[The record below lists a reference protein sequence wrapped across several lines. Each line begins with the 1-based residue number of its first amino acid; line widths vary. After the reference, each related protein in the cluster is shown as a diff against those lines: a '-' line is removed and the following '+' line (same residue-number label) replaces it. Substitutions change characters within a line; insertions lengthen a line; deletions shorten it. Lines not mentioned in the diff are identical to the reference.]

1 MLDRTR
7 ITGNKD
13 TLLLHSRKMK
23 IDLHIHTTGFSN
35 CGKLSAAEIVEHYR
49 KAGYD
54 AIVITNHFN
63 SNSRQ
68 WFLDNGGID
77 YHKSYFDTI
86 CQAAELGEKCGL
98 LVLGG
103 FELRFDE
110 NANDYLVYGMT
121 SEQCLDYEK
130 IFTMT
135 AAEFGTFAREN
146 DILFYQAHPF
156 RNGITVV
163 APEHLFGIEVL
174 NTHPRHDSRN
184 DIALAWAEKYRLHKI
199 AGSDC
204 HQLQDVGT
212 SAIFTDYP
220 IKNIRDLVHVLKND
234 LYTFGG

>member
-1 MLDRTR
+1 
-7 ITGNKD
+7 
-13 TLLLHSRKMK
+13 MK
-23 IDLHIHTTGFSN
+23 IELHIHTTGFSY
-35 CGKLSAAEIVEHYR
+35 CGKLSTAEIVDLYSQ
-49 KAGYD
+49 AGYD

-63 SNSRQ
+63 SISKR
-68 WFLDNGGID
+68 WFLDNGGKD
-77 YHKSYFDTI
+77 YYKSYFDTI
-86 CQAAELGEKCGL
+86 GQAAELGKKCGL

-121 SEQCLDYEK
+121 PEQCLDYEK

-135 AAEFGTFAREN
+135 AAEFGAFAREN

-163 APEHLFGIEVL
+163 NPEHLLGIEVL

-184 DIALAWAEKYRLHKI
+184 DIALAWAEKYGLHKI

-204 HQLQDVGT
+204 HQKQDVGS
-212 SAIFTDYP
+212 SAIFTDHP
-220 IKNIRDLVHVLKND
+220 VKDMSDLVYVLKND
-234 LYTFGG
+234 LYTYGENLKQPCSLS